1 MGIEPEDEK
10 KDLFCDTGTPNK
22 SSHLLLGPR
31 TPLSRT
37 HSLGQEFTHCAE
49 TPPPRLH
56 AHSRNHGRRRKV
68 NSRGSFYSDVSSSES
83 DVESNEYANDNPV
96 YLKKVSSC
104 SDMSSEENELPLLSK
119 SRDENEL
126 PLLSKSRDENK
137 LPLLSKSR
145 KRRLKK
151 ILGINGE
158 QKCFDEDKREVKRRK
173 KMEEDVNHESEKL
186 NIIDR
191 EEDKEREAMIEEKFE
206 EVEEKI
212 GRDEEEIT
220 ERENIEGGEEIEER
234 DDIIKG
240 EGKVDIGVKIGQDE
254 EVMERENSEKVEQA
268 IEGMKD
274 TVATKTKSIS
284 NINED
289 IEDVIKDAIE
299 VKEDIEKVTG
309 VLMIGNEDNQ
319 TIPNGPLIT
328 DENTHSL
335 EEETI
340 VSLIVSYPLSLIT
353 VSRPDVNPINIDS
366 ESIPVSEP
374 ISISETANPDISDID
389 NNSGMNDDSSLDPAI
404 SKSDDNIFSPD
415 PSLVTRSVSIMS
427 GDIRRVSSIEE
438 DDNTCS
444 SFPTAD
450 TPTSSL
456 RTPVREVEELDD
468 EDDEDS
474 RSTVVSFSTSL
485 PIVFGSQ
492 QQPSNLLTSS
502 VSEIPKRHRS
512 LSPSLISLKEGENAL
527 PTHSTPL
534 ATQKSKPILDNNGN
548 VFKESKEDCEMEDT
562 KKRAL
567 RKSTLN
573 DSKGILLSLS
583 LSLSLSP

>member
-1 MGIEPEDEK
+1 M
-10 KDLFCDTGTPNK
+10 FSDTGTPNK

-37 HSLGQEFTHCAE
+37 HSLGQEFTHRAD

-126 PLLSKSRDENK
+126 PLLSKSRDENE

-158 QKCFDEDKREVKRRK
+158 QKHLDEEKREVKRRK
-173 KMEEDVNHESEKL
+173 RMEEDVNHESEKL
-186 NIIDR
+186 DIIDR
-191 EEDKEREAMIEEKFE
+191 KKDKEREEMIEEKLE
-206 EVEEKI
+206 EVEGKI
-212 GRDEEEIT
+212 GRDEEKVT
-220 ERENIEGGEEIEER
+220 EREKIEGGEEIEER
-234 DDIIKG
+234 DNIIRSEG
-240 EGKVDIGVKIGQDE
+240 EVNVGVKIGQDE
-254 EVMERENSEKVEQA
+254 EVMERQNSEEVEQA
-268 IEGMKD
+268 LEGMED
-274 TVATKTKSIS
+274 SPAT
-284 NINED
+284 NINMNED
-289 IEDVIKDAIE
+289 IEDEIKDTNE

-319 TIPNGPLIT
+319 TIPDGPLIT
-328 DENTHSL
+328 DENTHLL

-353 VSRPDVNPINIDS
+353 VSKPDINPINIDS
-366 ESIPVSEP
+366 ESILVSEP
-374 ISISETANPDISDID
+374 VSISETVNPDID
-389 NNSGMNDDSSLDPAI
+389 NNSEINDDCSLDPAI

-415 PSLVTRSVSIMS
+415 PSLVMRSVSIMS

-468 EDDEDS
+468 DDEDS

-492 QQPSNLLTSS
+492 QQPSNLLTSL

-512 LSPSLISLKEGENAL
+512 LSPSLISSKEGENAL

-534 ATQKSKPILDNNGN
+534 AIQKPKPIVDNNEN

-583 LSLSLSP
+583 LSLSLSRYLSTLSLYLSIYLSISLSS